1 VTLRTVNARDFNVV
15 PWFPVALKLRGRR
28 CLVVGSSDEAA
39 ARARALAEAGADV
52 VRVPQF
58 SPPDL
63 DGVWLAVLGDRNP
76 ELADR
81 LDQACEERRIFFAAV
96 DDTRVGSYSHLA
108 IAKAGSVIC
117 AIGTHG
123 DAPALARRLRELLQG
138 LFERANLA
146 AFTERHAALRR
157 ATPSERRREVLGA
170 DVAEIRIDGEL
181 VLPPNR

>member
-1 VTLRTVNARDFNVV
+1 VTLERTNGTGIGVT

-28 CLVVGSSDEAA
+28 CLVVGSSEEAA
-39 ARARALAEAGADV
+39 ARARALAEAGAQV
-52 VRVPQF
+52 VSVTQF

-63 DGVWLAVLGDRNP
+63 DGVWLVVLGDRNP

-108 IAKAGSVIC
+108 IAKAGSVVA

-123 DAPALARRLRELLQG
+123 EAPALARRLRELLQA
-138 LFERANLA
+138 LFDRSNLA

-170 DVAEIRIDGEL
+170 DVAGVRLDGEL
-181 VLPPNR
+181 VLPTPK